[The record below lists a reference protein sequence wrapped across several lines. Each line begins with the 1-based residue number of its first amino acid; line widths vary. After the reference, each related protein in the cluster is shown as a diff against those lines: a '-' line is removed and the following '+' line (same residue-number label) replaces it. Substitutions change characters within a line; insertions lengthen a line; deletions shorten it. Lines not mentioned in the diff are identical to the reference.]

1 MSNLFR
7 RKNKYLIKYSYLSD
21 GVSIKSDAILDLK
34 YSQINKEFIK
44 KLLLSEALKESEQLR
59 IKPNYPIE
67 INEIN
72 EIIRIT

>member
-44 KLLLSEALKESEQLR
+44 KLLLSEAKKESEQLR

-72 EIIRIT
+72 DIIRIT